1 MTMMMKSGMK
11 NNNMENL
18 EIISLFP
25 TPVLRVRVQEYFK
38 DEIWKLKQLDM
49 EHVHVEV
56 GVPDVKHYKSVDSYC
71 LDLPGMEKL
80 KAYIE
85 KEVKDFYVNGLAID
99 GDIMITQSWVNR
111 NVNGGG
117 THSHYHHNSIISG
130 VYYMDV
136 PDNST
141 LIKFYKPEINRSTAY
156 RLEPEV
162 NTNLISGNPYAQT
175 VATIPVANSEILLF
189 PSYLPHSVPN
199 MDTRQ
204 DRWCL
209 AFNTVPKVLGSR
221 ETLTELMIK

>member
-1 MTMMMKSGMK
+1 
-11 NNNMENL
+11 MENL

-38 DEIWKLKQLDM
+38 DEIWKLKQLEM
-49 EHVHVEV
+49 EHVYSN
-56 GVPDVKHYKSVDSYC
+56 DVTKDLNHFKSIESYC

-85 KEVKDFYVNGLAID
+85 KEVKDFYVHGLAID
-99 GDIMITQSWVNR
+99 GDIIITQSWVNR
-111 NVNGGG
+111 NINGGG
-117 THSHYHHNSIISG
+117 THAHYHHNSVISG
-130 VYYMDV
+130 VYYIDV

-141 LIKFYKPEINRSTAY
+141 LIKFYKPDVDRSTVY

-162 NTNLISGNPYAQT
+162 NPNLFEGNPYAQT

-199 MDTRQ
+199 MATSK
-204 DRWCL
+204 DRWTL
-209 AFNTVPKVLGSR
+209 AFNTVPIVLGSR
-221 ETLTELMIK
+221 NTLTELLIKPNI